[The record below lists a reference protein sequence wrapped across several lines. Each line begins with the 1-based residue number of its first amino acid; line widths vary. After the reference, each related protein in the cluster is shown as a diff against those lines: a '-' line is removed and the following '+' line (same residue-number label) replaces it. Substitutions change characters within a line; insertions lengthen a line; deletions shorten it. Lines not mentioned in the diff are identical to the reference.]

1 MSQRT
6 LLLLSQDNAHYERLL
21 KAAHLPHLRILR
33 ADNQAEAERLI
44 GEAHILM
51 AEPARAKPLLPKAGK
66 LGWLQST
73 YAGVDVLLDTSSRH
87 DYLLTNVRGIF
98 GPLMSEY
105 VFGHLFS
112 LSRQLPLY
120 REQQQQK
127 LWQSHPYQGL
137 KGKTL
142 LLLGTGSIGQHI
154 AQTGK
159 HFGMKVLGISHS
171 GRERAGF
178 DQVYQLPALNKMLA
192 QADVIVSVL
201 PATRETRHLFTAE
214 RFKHCKPSAIFFN
227 VGRGNAVH
235 EGDLLEAL
243 RTEQIAMAVLD
254 VFEQEPLPATSPL
267 WHQPNLIITPHNSAY
282 SFPEDVAQ
290 IFIRNYIRFIEGQ
303 QLDGRIDFDKG
314 Y

>member
-33 ADNQAEAERLI
+33 ADNQNEAERLI

-73 YAGVDVLLDTSSRH
+73 YAGVDVLLDASCRR

-105 VFGHLFS
+105 VFGHLLS
-112 LSRQLPLY
+112 LTRHLPLY

-127 LWQSHPYQGL
+127 LWQSQPYQGL

-154 AQTGK
+154 AHTGK
-159 HFGMKVLGISHS
+159 HFGMRVLGISHS

-201 PATRETRHLFTAE
+201 PATRETRHLFTAD
-214 RFKHCKPSAIFFN
+214 RFNHCKPGAIFFN

-235 EGDLLEAL
+235 EGDLLAAL
-243 RTEQIAMAVLD
+243 QNGKLATAVLD
-254 VFEQEPLPATSPL
+254 VFEQEPLAPTSPL

-290 IFIRNYIRFIEGQ
+290 IFIRNYIRFIDGQ

>member
-6 LLLLSQDNAHYERLL
+6 LLLLSQDNSHYERLL
-21 KAAHLPHLRILR
+21 KATHLPHLHILR
-33 ADNQAEAERLI
+33 ADNQAEAEQLI
-44 GEAHILM
+44 GDAHILM
-51 AEPARAKPLLPKAGK
+51 AEPARAKPLLAKAGK
-66 LGWLQST
+66 LSWLQST
-73 YAGVDVLLDTSSRH
+73 YAGVDVLLDASCRR

-105 VFGHLFS
+105 VFGHLLS
-112 LSRQLPLY
+112 LTRQLPLY
-120 REQQQQK
+120 REQQQQGV
-127 LWQSHPYQGL
+127 WQSHPYQGL

-154 AQTGK
+154 AHTGK
-159 HFGMKVLGISHS
+159 HFGMRVLGISHS

-214 RFKHCKPSAIFFN
+214 RFSHCKPGAIFFN
-227 VGRGNAVH
+227 VGRGNAVQ
-235 EGDLLEAL
+235 EGELLAAL
-243 RTEQIAMAVLD
+243 QAGKPAMAVLD
-254 VFEQEPLPATSPL
+254 VFEQEPLPADSPL
-267 WHQPNLIITPHNSAY
+267 WHQPNLIVTPHNSAY

-290 IFIRNYIRFIEGQ
+290 IFIRNYIRFIDGQ

>member
-6 LLLLSQDNAHYERLL
+6 LLLLSQDNHHYERLL
-21 KAAHLPHLRILR
+21 KAANLPHLRILR
-33 ADNQAEAERLI
+33 ADNQGEAEKLI
-44 GEAHILM
+44 GDAHILM
-51 AEPARAKPLLPKAGK
+51 AEPARAKPLLAKAGR
-66 LGWLQST
+66 LSWLQST
-73 YAGVDVLLDTSSRH
+73 YAGVDVLLDASCRR

-105 VFGHLFS
+105 VFGHLLS
-112 LSRQLPLY
+112 LTRQLPLY
-120 REQQQQK
+120 RDQQQQK

-137 KGKTL
+137 RGKTL

-154 AQTGK
+154 AHTGK
-159 HFGMKVLGISHS
+159 HFGMRVLGISHS
-171 GRERAGF
+171 GHECAGF

-201 PATRETRHLFTAE
+201 PSTRETSHLFTAD
-214 RFKHCKPSAIFFN
+214 RFNHCKPGAIFFN
-227 VGRGNAVH
+227 VGRGSAVH
-235 EGDLLEAL
+235 EGDLLAAL
-243 RTEQIAMAVLD
+243 RGGQLGTAVLD
-254 VFEQEPLPATSPL
+254 VFEQEPLPADSPL

-290 IFIRNYIRFIEGQ
+290 IFIRNYIRFIDGQ

>member
-6 LLLLSQDNAHYERLL
+6 LLLLSQDNSHYERLL
-21 KAAHLPHLRILR
+21 KAAHLPHLHILR
-33 ADNQAEAERLI
+33 ADNQAEAEQLI
-44 GEAHILM
+44 GDAHILM
-51 AEPARAKPLLPKAGK
+51 AEPARAKPLLAKAGK
-66 LGWLQST
+66 LSWLQST
-73 YAGVDVLLDTSSRH
+73 YAGVDVLLDASCRR

-105 VFGHLFS
+105 VFGHLLS
-112 LSRQLPLY
+112 LTRQLPLY
-120 REQQQQK
+120 REQQQQGV
-127 LWQSHPYQGL
+127 WQSHPYQGL

-154 AQTGK
+154 AHTGK
-159 HFGMKVLGISHS
+159 HFGMRVLGISHS

-214 RFKHCKPSAIFFN
+214 RFGHCKPGAIFFN

-235 EGDLLEAL
+235 EGICWRHCKPASPPW
-243 RTEQIAMAVLD
+243 RCSMCSSRNPC
-254 VFEQEPLPATSPL
+254 PLTARSGTNPIS
-267 WHQPNLIITPHNSAY
+267 S
-282 SFPEDVAQ
+282 
-290 IFIRNYIRFIEGQ
+290 
-303 QLDGRIDFDKG
+303 
-314 Y
+314 

>member
-33 ADNQAEAERLI
+33 ADNQSDAEKLI

-51 AEPARAKPLLPKAGK
+51 AEPARAKSLLPKAGK

-73 YAGVDVLLDTSSRH
+73 YAGVDVLLDASCRR

-105 VFGHLFS
+105 VFGHLLS
-112 LSRQLPLY
+112 LTRQLPLY
-120 REQQQQK
+120 REQQQQQ

-154 AQTGK
+154 AHTGK
-159 HFGMKVLGISHS
+159 HFGMRVLGISHS

-201 PATRETRHLFTAE
+201 PATRETRHLFTAD
-214 RFKHCKPSAIFFN
+214 RFNHCKPGAIFFN

-235 EGDLLEAL
+235 EGDLLAAL
-243 RTEQIAMAVLD
+243 QSGRLATAVLD
-254 VFEQEPLPATSPL
+254 VFEQEPLAPTSPL
-267 WHQPNLIITPHNSAY
+267 WHQPNLIVTPHNSAY

-290 IFIRNYIRFIEGQ
+290 IFIRNYIRFIDGQ

>member
-6 LLLLSQDNAHYERLL
+6 LLLLSQDNSHYERLL
-21 KAAHLPHLRILR
+21 KAAHLPHLHILR
-33 ADNQAEAERLI
+33 ADNQAEAEQLI
-44 GEAHILM
+44 GDAHILM
-51 AEPARAKPLLPKAGK
+51 AEPARAKPLLAKAGK
-66 LGWLQST
+66 LSWLQST
-73 YAGVDVLLDTSSRH
+73 YAGVDVLLDASCRR

-105 VFGHLFS
+105 VFGHLLS
-112 LSRQLPLY
+112 LTRQLPLY
-120 REQQQQK
+120 REQQQQGV
-127 LWQSHPYQGL
+127 WQSHPYQGL

-154 AQTGK
+154 AHTGK
-159 HFGMKVLGISHS
+159 HFGMRVLGISHS

-178 DQVYQLPALNKMLA
+178 DQVYKMLA

-214 RFKHCKPSAIFFN
+214 RFGHCKPGAIFFN

-235 EGDLLEAL
+235 EGDLLAAL
-243 RTEQIAMAVLD
+243 QAGKPAMAVLD
-254 VFEQEPLPATSPL
+254 VFEQEPLPADSPL
-267 WHQPNLIITPHNSAY
+267 WHQPNLIVTPHNSAY

-290 IFIRNYIRFIEGQ
+290 IFIRNYIRFIDGQ

>member
-6 LLLLSQDNAHYERLL
+6 LLLLSQDNSHYERLL
-21 KAAHLPHLRILR
+21 KAAHLPHLHILR
-33 ADNQAEAERLI
+33 ADNQAEAEQLI
-44 GEAHILM
+44 GDAHILM
-51 AEPARAKPLLPKAGK
+51 AEPARAKPLLAKAGK
-66 LGWLQST
+66 LSWLQST
-73 YAGVDVLLDTSSRH
+73 YAGVDVLLDASCRR

-105 VFGHLFS
+105 VFGHLLS
-112 LSRQLPLY
+112 LTRQLPLY
-120 REQQQQK
+120 REQQQQGV
-127 LWQSHPYQGL
+127 WQSHPYQGL

-154 AQTGK
+154 AHTGK
-159 HFGMKVLGISHS
+159 HFGMRVLGISHS

-214 RFKHCKPSAIFFN
+214 RFGHCKPGAIFFN

-235 EGDLLEAL
+235 EGELLAAL
-243 RTEQIAMAVLD
+243 QAGKPAMAMLD
-254 VFEQEPLPATSPL
+254 VFEQEPLPADSPL
-267 WHQPNLIITPHNSAY
+267 WHQPNLIVTPHNSAY

-290 IFIRNYIRFIEGQ
+290 IFIRNYIRFIDGQ

>member
-33 ADNQAEAERLI
+33 ADNQTEAERLI
-44 GEAHILM
+44 GDAHILM

-66 LGWLQST
+66 LAWLQST
-73 YAGVDVLLDTSSRH
+73 YAGVDVLLDTSSRR

-105 VFGHLFS
+105 VFGHLLS

-120 REQQQQK
+120 SEQQHQK

-159 HFGMKVLGISHS
+159 HFGMRVLGISHS

-178 DQVYQLPALNKMLA
+178 DQVYQLPALNKILA

-214 RFKHCKPSAIFFN
+214 RFKHCKPSAILFN

-243 RTEQIAMAVLD
+243 RTKQIAMAVLD
-254 VFEQEPLPATSPL
+254 VFEQEPLPATSEL
-267 WHQPNLIITPHNSAY
+267 WHQPNLIVTPHNSAY

-290 IFIRNYIRFIEGQ
+290 IFIRNYIRFIDGQ